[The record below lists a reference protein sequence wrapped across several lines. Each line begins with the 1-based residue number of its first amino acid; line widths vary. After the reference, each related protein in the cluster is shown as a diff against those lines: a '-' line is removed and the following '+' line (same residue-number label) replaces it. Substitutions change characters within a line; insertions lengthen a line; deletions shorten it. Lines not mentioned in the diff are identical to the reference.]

1 MILMRKWLVISGG
14 MIVSVLV
21 LAGGVIWYIR
31 GHQEDDLVRAVEK
44 LVGYEVPVENESAP
58 KGPVVLN
65 STTDENSK
73 NSASND
79 LAVGPSEA
87 GQLPQ
92 MLPPNGQSQSKSKP
106 SSSSDSAQNDTSTFV
121 QYDKYKDSP
130 TALYQDFTIGNG
142 AEAAGGKAVLVNY
155 RGWLTNGELFDD
167 SYQRG
172 KPYRFQLG
180 AGAVIPGWEQAI
192 AGMKAGGKRRF
203 IVPPHAGYGDQAK
216 GPIPA
221 NSVLVFDVELLDVE

>member
-1 MILMRKWLVISGG
+1 MRKWLVISGA

-79 LAVGPSEA
+79 LAVGSSEA

-106 SSSSDSAQNDTSTFV
+106 SPSSDSAQNVPVLLPS
-121 QYDKYKDSP
+121 
-130 TALYQDFTIGNG
+130 TIGT
-142 AEAAGGKAVLVNY
+142 
-155 RGWLTNGELFDD
+155 RI
-167 SYQRG
+167 RR
-172 KPYRFQLG
+172 P
-180 AGAVIPGWEQAI
+180 
-192 AGMKAGGKRRF
+192 RF
-203 IVPPHAGYGDQAK
+203 IRILALVM
-216 GPIPA
+216 GPRRP
-221 NSVLVFDVELLDVE
+221 VVRRCW